1 MLALTAEIVQNAQNE
16 FFRPHIDW
24 HAFAPELILLGWGA
38 LVTVVDL
45 IGLERT
51 RRFMP
56 ALTSLGFLL
65 AMIPVLT
72 LWAQDDAFDG
82 ASLPRV
88 LFDQAERDEAGTVVF
103 DTAVLDADGN
113 VMLDGVGNIVFEGAL
128 IDDDGN
134 VVLDGAGNTVFDGA
148 VFEDGELALDD
159 AGNALYQGAALDGDG
174 NIRFD
179 DDGNILL
186 EGGAVIAK
194 PQPLRDGV
202 GAYVVDHYALVLK
215 ALFLLSAYVIVLL
228 STVYMAEGDY
238 YDAEYYQLIAASV
251 LGMLVMTSAR
261 DLVSIF
267 IALELVSIPAY
278 LMAAWRKRDLKSNE
292 AGLKYM
298 LMGVFAS
305 GILLYGMSMLYGA
318 VGDTR
323 LAVIGPELAEFA
335 TSPFVVIGALFTIF
349 GFAFKVSAVP
359 FHTWAPD
366 TYEGAPT
373 PLTAFLAVASKA
385 AGFVG
390 LVSIV
395 LFGLPELSEFVQ
407 PLMWILAAATMTIG
421 NLIALR
427 QTNVVRMLAYSGI
440 AQAGYML
447 APLAVYGDVP
457 DTVQS
462 SIVTYLLIYAAMNLG
477 AFAVVITAAR
487 RTRSG
492 EISSF
497 GGMINYSFG
506 LTLAMTAFLFSLTGI
521 PPFGGWWAKFQIF
534 NALIEPA
541 TTAGYVLAIVAAVN
555 SVVAAFYYL
564 NVAKY
569 MWFLPTPDGDNS
581 PIRIPPTLSSA
592 IAVTLIVTLITGLGL
607 VAPDITNFVEL
618 ASNP

>member
-1 MLALTAEIVQNAQNE
+1 MLLAFLAQTTDAVPE
-16 FFRPHIDW
+16 FVRPHIDW
-24 HAFAPELILLGWGA
+24 HAFAPELILLAWGA

-45 IGLERT
+45 VGLERT
-51 RRFMP
+51 RKYMP
-56 ALTSLGFLL
+56 SLTGIGFLL

-72 LWAQDDAFDG
+72 LWAQGDAFDG
-82 ASLPRV
+82 ATLPRV
-88 LFDQAERDEAGTVVF
+88 LFD
-103 DTAVLDADGN
+103 
-113 VMLDGVGNIVFEGAL
+113 
-128 IDDDGN
+128 
-134 VVLDGAGNTVFDGA
+134 
-148 VFEDGELALDD
+148 
-159 AGNALYQGAALDGDG
+159 
-174 NIRFD
+174 
-179 DDGNILL
+179 
-186 EGGAVIAK
+186 
-194 PQPLRDGV
+194 
-202 GAYVVDHYALVLK
+202 GAYVVDHYALALK
-215 ALFLLSAYVIVLL
+215 ALFLLSGYVIVLL

-238 YDAEYYQLIAASV
+238 YDAEYYQLIAASI

-278 LMAAWRKRDLKSNE
+278 LMAAWRKRDLASNE

-305 GILLYGMSMLYGA
+305 GIMLYGMSMLYGA

-323 LAVIGPELAEFA
+323 LSEIGPALADFSD
-335 TSPFVVIGALFTIF
+335 SPFVVLGALFTIF

-390 LVSIV
+390 LVSII
-395 LFGLPELSEFVQ
+395 LFGLPELSEVVQ

-427 QTNVVRMLAYSGI
+427 QDNIVRMLAYSGI

-457 DTVQS
+457 ASVQS

-477 AFAVVITAAR
+477 AFAVVIAAAR

-492 EISSF
+492 DISSF
-497 GGMINYSFG
+497 GGMMNYAPG
-506 LTLAMTAFLFSLTGI
+506 LTAAMVAFLFSLTGI
-521 PPFGGWWAKFQIF
+521 PPMGGWWAKFQIF

-541 TTAGYVLAIVAAVN
+541 TTAGYALAIVAAVN
-555 SVVAAFYYL
+555 SVIAAFYYL
-564 NVAKY
+564 NVAKQ
-569 MWFLPTPDGDNS
+569 MCFLPAPNGDNS
-581 PIRIPPTLSSA
+581 PMRIPPTLTAA
-592 IAVTLIVTLITGLGL
+592 IAITLIFTMVSGLGL
-607 VAPDITNFVEL
+607 LVPEITNFSEL
-618 ASNP
+618 ASSVR